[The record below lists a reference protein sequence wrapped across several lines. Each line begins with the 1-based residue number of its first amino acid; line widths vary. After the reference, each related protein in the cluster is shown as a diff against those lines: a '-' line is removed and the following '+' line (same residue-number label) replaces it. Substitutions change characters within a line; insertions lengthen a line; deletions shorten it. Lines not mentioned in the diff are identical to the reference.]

1 MESRTTNSKKMN
13 RTRHSAEPTTN
24 NTTTEEFQGPRTR
37 SRTARAASV
46 ASETAVVNELTRGT
60 NSAGRSRTNSVR
72 EALSEVEEVRREAN
86 TVEHRVVEP
95 VMIEGHRVV
104 PMLGGERV
112 MVVEEDEGSE
122 TPPFRKRIPELEYES
137 NGDVG
142 NDTRYYSPGGNG
154 IEMSRP
160 PLERLM
166 DQIHEMLSIRSKQF
180 EDANER

>member
-1 MESRTTNSKKMN
+1 
-13 RTRHSAEPTTN
+13 
-24 NTTTEEFQGPRTR
+24 
-37 SRTARAASV
+37 
-46 ASETAVVNELTRGT
+46 
-60 NSAGRSRTNSVR
+60 
-72 EALSEVEEVRREAN
+72 
-86 TVEHRVVEP
+86 
-95 VMIEGHRVV
+95 
-104 PMLGGERV
+104 

-180 EDANER
+180 EDANREVDEAQLRADNASVKLRDMQDQSRKMLREYGLIFVDGSVRSDSLKGDLQHLEQGESRDRKGKRREGESTKEHHQRINNPAKL